1 MKTAQL
7 LLAVLLTCTPVQAAE
22 SSAPVPVQT
31 PTPFFR
37 GEGYPSWSQMT
48 PANAVAATQAAIMES
63 EQRLAAIAAL
73 QPAEYTLENTFLACY
88 KADENLRQVQGYL
101 YHLSNVVASPA
112 WQQALGR
119 MQSIIAMHKGSSHA
133 AEQVWATLQAAAQAP
148 FMEQLSDE
156 QRLFVQRMLTDLR
169 HRGLELP
176 REKRAELAAIELELR
191 QLGAR
196 FSSNIRTAA
205 NRWQLVITDSR
216 ALQGMP
222 ENWLKQA
229 AAAASAQGHGTEHH
243 PAWLITPATA
253 NDVVRCC
260 GVEETRR
267 RCWLGATSAGTALSG
282 ADNEPIIARTME
294 LRHELATLLGYRH
307 YADMMAAD
315 RMMGNAKRALTFID
329 DLLARSKPAW
339 DAYVA
344 EKLKRHSRL
353 HGSQLTAIAPWNEA
367 YVDAMLPPRQHGS
380 HAAAI
385 TPYLP
390 AEHVIREL
398 MKLWG
403 EVLGLRFEKLPTAC
417 LKPGVPC
424 PDGTVETWHP
434 SVQCYAVY
442 DAATH
447 RHLGSFYTDLYPRP
461 GKRSQAWSM
470 PLQFGE
476 GDAPHLV
483 ALMANLSP
491 PPADAARPHLL
502 THADLY
508 LLAHEFGHVLHLLL
522 AHPELR
528 AQGAMGAE
536 RDFLEFPSHL
546 VESWV
551 WEPAALAR
559 LTRHYATGEPLPRH
573 LAELL
578 AADRRHSPI
587 APHMQLLCAAKLDLE
602 LNMHWQEKFRGR
614 PLDIA
619 ASELLAPWQMPYTH
633 PTPCAMRTMLH
644 CMSEGYAAALYT
656 YKWCE
661 VMAADVHARFRQE
674 GILNPATGAELRRTI
689 LEKGGSRPASD
700 LFRDYMGRTPQP
712 EALMK
717 RYPPTN
723 L

>member
-1 MKTAQL
+1 MKTAKL
-7 LLAVLLTCTPVQAAE
+7 LLAALLACAPVQAAAG
-22 SSAPVPVQT
+22 SAPVPAQAQL
-31 PTPFFR
+31 PFFR
-37 GEGYPSWSQMT
+37 GDGYPAWSQMT
-48 PANAVAATQAAIMES
+48 PEKAVAATQAAVMES

-73 QPAEYTLENTFLACY
+73 RPAEYTFENTFLACY

-101 YHLSNVVASPA
+101 YHLSNAVASPA

-119 MQSIIAMHKGSSHA
+119 VQSLVAMHKGGSHA

-148 FMEQLSDE
+148 FMQELSNEQ
-156 QRLFVQRMLTDLR
+156 QLFVQRMLTDLR

-176 REKRAELAAIELELR
+176 RDKRAELAAIELKLR

-196 FSSNIRTAA
+196 FSSNTQAA
-205 NRWQLVITDSR
+205 AKRWRLVITDR
-216 ALQGMP
+216 GALQGMP
-222 ENWLKQA
+222 EPWLKQA
-229 AAAASAQGHGTEHH
+229 AAAALAQGLGTEQQ

-253 NDVVRCC
+253 GDVVRCC
-260 GVEETRR
+260 RVEETRR
-267 RCWLGATSAGTALSG
+267 RCWLCATSVGTAVSG

-294 LRHELATLLGYRH
+294 LRHQLATLLGYRH

-315 RMMGNAKRALTFID
+315 RMMGNGERALAFVD

-353 HGSQLTAIAPWNEA
+353 HGSKLTAIAPWNEA
-367 YVDAMLPPRQHGS
+367 YVDAMLPPRQHHS

-403 EVLGLRFEKLPTAC
+403 DILGLHFEQLPTAC
-417 LKPGVPC
+417 LPPGTPC
-424 PDGTVETWHP
+424 PAGTVETWHP
-434 SVQCYAVY
+434 SVQCFAVY
-442 DAATH
+442 DTASH

-491 PPADAARPHLL
+491 PPADADRPHLL

-546 VESWV
+546 VESWI

-559 LTRHYATGEPLPRH
+559 LTRHYATGEPLPPH

-602 LNMHWQEKFRGR
+602 LNMHWQEKFRRR
-614 PLDIA
+614 PLDA
-619 ASELLAPWQMPYTH
+619 AAAELLAPWQMPYTC
-633 PTPCAMRTMLH
+633 PIPCTMRTMLH
-644 CMSEGYAAALYT
+644 CMSDGYAAALYT

-661 VMAADVHARFRQE
+661 VMAADVHARFQRE
-674 GILNPATGAELRRTI
+674 GILNPATGAALRRAI
-689 LEKGGSRPASD
+689 LEKGGSRPAGAM
-700 LFRDYMGRTPQP
+700 FRDFMGRDPQP
-712 EALMK
+712 DALMK
-717 RYPPTN
+717 RYQPTN